1 MKSIIRL
8 SILTLLTLCILTG
21 SVGVAFSEQICLMAG
36 IKTSALAEETDDC
49 CKKETAPEKDTDS
62 CCAVKVLYE
71 KLEPVSS
78 NKVFSLQLPVY
89 LPHHIQPFVLRQAI
103 FKASEERIYTYSD
116 SSPPVYGRKLL
127 HQLHTL
133 IV

>member
-1 MKSIIRL
+1 MKSILRHSILTILTL
-8 SILTLLTLCILTG
+8 SILLG

-36 IKTSALAEETDDC
+36 MKTSSLTEENDGCCEEKATKEKATD
-49 CKKETAPEKDTDS
+49 E

-78 NKVFSLQLPVY
+78 SKAFALQLPVY
-89 LPHHIQPFVLRQAI
+89 FPHHIKPFVLPQINFTA
-103 FKASEERIYTYSD
+103 ADERIYTYTD
-116 SSPPVYGRKLL
+116 SSPPVYGRRLL
-127 HQLHTL
+127 HQLHIL